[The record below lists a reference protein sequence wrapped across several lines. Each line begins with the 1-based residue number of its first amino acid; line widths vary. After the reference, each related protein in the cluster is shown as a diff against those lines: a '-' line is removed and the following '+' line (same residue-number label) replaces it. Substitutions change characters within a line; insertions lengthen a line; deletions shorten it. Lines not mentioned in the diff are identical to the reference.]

1 MPPTPLSEPDKR
13 LWRVAAGIPFRVR
26 PAALAEPDLVRYTI
40 RLPAGVIHRGFPRC
54 ETNQSCGHGLNP
66 LSVGPCFSDSFSPTD
81 TPSLR
86 PHYRT
91 SSLLW
96 VSPTSARLR
105 PLPRCLGLSEGAPPD
120 GSPWLPRILLVRL
133 DATSDPGLSV
143 DTRPTA
149 STVVACWVREP
160 IGQIQRCRFRD
171 STSSGSASPVTFAP
185 RLLSY
190 LRIKR
195 PVTRTPA
202 RLDTRP
208 VASSYLGGTCTHEN
222 TRPCQ
227 AATPHPAPQCVL
239 QGRPPAMGQRLWR
252 ILTDG
257 HSTQSRAWRNRSQ
270 V

>member
-1 MPPTPLSEPDKR
+1 MFLRLVLSNRHPFAPSALPDFVATMGVSDFRQTPPSSSL
-13 LWRVAAGIPFRVR
+13 FR
-26 PAALAEPDLVRYTI
+26 LVRGCA
-40 RLPAGVIHRGFPRC
+40 P
-54 ETNQSCGHGLNP
+54 
-66 LSVGPCFSDSFSPTD
+66 
-81 TPSLR
+81 
-86 PHYRT
+86 
-91 SSLLW
+91 
-96 VSPTSARLR
+96 
-105 PLPRCLGLSEGAPPD
+105 EGAPPD

>member
-1 MPPTPLSEPDKR
+1 MPGSPPSEPHVR
-13 LWRVAAGIPFRVR
+13 FWRVAAGIPFRVR

-66 LSVGPCFSDSFSPTD
+66 LSVGPCVSDFRVSDFRQ
-81 TPSLR
+81 TPPS
-86 PHYRT
+86 
-91 SSLLW
+91 SSLF
-96 VSPTSARLR
+96 RLVR
-105 PLPRCLGLSEGAPPD
+105 GCAPSGAPPD

-149 STVVACWVREP
+149 STGVACWVREP
-160 IGQIQRCRFRD
+160 IDQIQRCRFRD

-208 VASSYLGGTCTHEN
+208 VASSYLGGIRTH
-222 TRPCQ
+222 
-227 AATPHPAPQCVL
+227 
-239 QGRPPAMGQRLWR
+239 
-252 ILTDG
+252 
-257 HSTQSRAWRNRSQ
+257 
-270 V
+270 